1 MLKLVEIHSHV
12 LPYIDDGSKDL
23 ETSVEILNIYKD
35 QGVTDVFATPHFL
48 PMEMTLEDFL
58 KNRQESL
65 ELLKSAIAGE
75 DYPTIH
81 LGAEVY
87 YFSGISKS
95 EDVKKLKLEGTDF
108 ILVELP
114 IDTLSDYMLTD
125 IRNINN
131 NLGLMPIIAHIERLY
146 GQKGFKNLL
155 KLFDSGDALAQVNA
169 SSFLNKSAF
178 RIVKKLVKNGYVDF
192 IASDTHAVEYRAPK
206 IEEGLAAI
214 KENFS
219 EDIYNRISENISEK
233 FFDFEKNYEN

>member
-1 MLKLVEIHSHV
+1 MKLVEIHSHV

-23 ETSVEILNIYKD
+23 ETSVEILNIYKN

-48 PMEMTLEDFL
+48 PMDMTLEDFL

-65 ELLKSAIAGE
+65 DLLKSAIEGE
-75 DYPTIH
+75 DYPNIH

-95 EDVKKLKLEGTDF
+95 EDVKKLKLQGTDF

-114 IDTLSDYMLTD
+114 IDTLGDYMLSD
-125 IRNINN
+125 IRSIKN
-131 NLGLMPIIAHIERLY
+131 NLDLMPIIAHIERLY
-146 GQKGFKNLL
+146 GQKGFKNFL
-155 KLFDSGDALAQVNA
+155 KLFDSGDALAQVNT
-169 SSFLNKSAF
+169 SSFLNKSSLK
-178 RIVKKLVKNGYVDF
+178 IMKKLIKGGYVDF

-219 EDIYNRISENISEK
+219 EDVYNKLSENISEK
-233 FFDFEKNYEN
+233 FFDFEKIYED

>member
-23 ETSVEILNIYKD
+23 ETSLEILNIYKD
-35 QGVTDVFATPHFL
+35 QGVTDIFATPHFL
-48 PMEMTLEDFL
+48 PMEMTLEEFL
-58 KNRQESL
+58 TNRQESL
-65 ELLKSAIAGE
+65 DLLMAEIEGK
-75 DYPTIH
+75 DYPAIH

-95 EDVKKLKLEGTDF
+95 EDVKKLKYEGTNF

-114 IDTLSDYMLTD
+114 IDTISDYLLSD
-125 IRNINN
+125 IRNIRN
-131 NLGLMPIIAHIERLY
+131 NLGLMPIIAHIERVY
-146 GQKGFKNLL
+146 YQKGFKNLL

-169 SSFLNKSAF
+169 STFLNKSSL
-178 RIVKKLVKNGYVDF
+178 RIAKKLIKSGYVDF
-192 IASDTHAVEYRAPK
+192 IASDTHAVEYRSPK

-219 EDIYNRISENISEK
+219 EDVYNRISGNISEK
-233 FFDFEKNYEN
+233 FFDFEKFYED

>member
-1 MLKLVEIHSHV
+1 MKLVEIHSHV

-23 ETSVEILNIYKD
+23 ETSIEILNIYKN
-35 QGVTDVFATPHFL
+35 QGVTDIFATPHFL
-48 PMEMTLEDFL
+48 PMDMTLEDFL

-65 ELLKSAIAGE
+65 TLLKSAVEGD
-75 DYPTIH
+75 DYPNIH

-95 EDVKKLKLEGTDF
+95 EDVKKLKFEGTNF

-114 IDTLSDYMLTD
+114 IDTLGDYLLSD
-125 IRNINN
+125 IRNISN

-155 KLFDSGDALAQVNA
+155 NLFDSGDALAQVNA
-169 SSFLNKSAF
+169 SSFLNKSSLK
-178 RIVKKLVKNGYVDF
+178 IMKKLIKSGYVDF

-219 EDIYNRISENISEK
+219 EDIYNRLSENISEK
-233 FFDFEKNYEN
+233 FFDFEKIYED